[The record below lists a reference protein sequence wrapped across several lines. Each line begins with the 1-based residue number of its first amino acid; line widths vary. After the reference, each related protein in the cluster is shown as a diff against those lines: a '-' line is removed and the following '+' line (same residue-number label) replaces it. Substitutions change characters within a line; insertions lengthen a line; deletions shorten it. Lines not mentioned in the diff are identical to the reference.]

1 MSKVYISAP
10 FRMHSSEVEGREYG
24 VLNSENYKQ
33 FLESIERLIKK
44 LGFKVCL
51 PHRDEGQWGNIYIS
65 PEEITE
71 ICFNLI
77 RSNDI
82 LVVFPGKSRG
92 VHIEIGYAA
101 ALGKKLLIFLSKG
114 EKESTLLKG
123 ISHITEMKV
132 FRYKSVNE
140 IMKVLKNEL
149 PKLTALTT
157 SQSQKEK

>member
-1 MSKVYISAP
+1 MTQVYISAP
-10 FRMHSSEVEGREYG
+10 FRIHSSEVKGREYG
-24 VLNSENYKQ
+24 VLNSENFKQ
-33 FLESIERLIKK
+33 FLENVERLINE
-44 LGFKVCL
+44 LGLKVCL
-51 PHRDEGQWGNIYIS
+51 PHRDEGQWGNIYIP

-101 ALGKKLLIFLSKG
+101 ALGKKLLVFLSKD

-123 ISHITEMKV
+123 ISRITQMKV
-132 FRYKSVNE
+132 FRYKSMSE

-149 PKLTALTT
+149 PTLTALIA
-157 SQSQKEK
+157 SQSQKEY